1 VDLLLRQEVRRVVFL
16 EQGIALVFLVHQ
28 NALDCGL
35 APFVLSPR
43 RFNAQP
49 RQLLGDGVAGKPRDE
64 IPEMK
69 RKVRRYSHRQNKK
82 ARLRTFLVWTNRRAS
97 VYAESNGLMGS

>member
-1 VDLLLRQEVRRVVFL
+1 
-16 EQGIALVFLVHQ
+16 
-28 NALDCGL
+28 
-35 APFVLSPR
+35 
-43 RFNAQP
+43 
-49 RQLLGDGVAGKPRDE
+49 VAGKPRDE

-97 VYAESNGLMGS
+97 VYAESNGLMSS